1 MATTI
6 DEAQRLL
13 ADELMGR
20 PGIAGVG
27 IGVDGER
34 PCINVYASGPATKRV
49 PRRFAGH
56 PVRVIESGGFRALDG
71 GAGEGGPGG
80 KGGGG

>member
-1 MATTI
+1 MATSI

-27 IGVDGER
+27 IGIDGER
-34 PCINVYASGPATKRV
+34 PCINVYASGPAMKRV

-56 PVRVIESGGFRALDG
+56 PVRVVESDGFRALDG
-71 GAGEGGPGG
+71 GAGGDRP
-80 KGGGG
+80 KGRG